1 MADEHEDE
9 DVQRI
14 KNWWRANGAS
24 LVIGVVVGLAVIVGW
39 QGWQAYVEN
48 QALAAADLYQQFAAL
63 QQSGA
68 DDQALVDLADELQS
82 DYGSSPYAAKA
93 GLALGRHF
101 AQAGDNERAR
111 QALQWVIDYA
121 DQTALRHLAR
131 VRQAR
136 LIWGDGDA
144 EAALAQLDT
153 DHPDL
158 FAPLYAE
165 LAGDI
170 HAAGGDRAAARQ
182 AYQRALD
189 NLPADADPA
198 ALQRKLA
205 DVAPTRT
212 ATAEAP

>member
-48 QALAAADLYQQFAAL
+48 QAMAAADLYQQFAAL
-63 QQSGA
+63 QESGA
-68 DDQALVDLADELQS
+68 DDQALVDLAGQLQA

-93 GLALGRHF
+93 GLAMGRHF
-101 AQAGDNERAR
+101 AQADDNERAR

-121 DQTALRHLAR
+121 EQAPLRHLAR

-136 LIWGDGDA
+136 LIWAEGDA

-153 DHPDL
+153 EHPD
-158 FAPLYAE
+158 FYDPLYAE
-165 LAGDI
+165 LSGDI
-170 HAAGGDRAAARQ
+170 HAARGDRVAARK
-182 AYQRALD
+182 AYQRALN
-189 NLPADADPA
+189 NLPADADPS
-198 ALQRKLA
+198 ALQRKLD
-205 DVAPTRT
+205 DVSPTRT